1 MLGMDGGRDL
11 RRSVTLSDQ
20 LAAGYSSSSS
30 SNNLRDLLKVRDDGD
45 NNEIRHLGRRASVAG
60 DGSTLASAIAAEK
73 AGVSDGGAAGAGPS
87 SISSG
92 RSRAAL
98 PPPMPTLSF
107 KDRLRIGRT
116 GAAAFA
122 SSATAAPISDPE
134 LVPSLRANPN
144 PSPGPGLGFPRS
156 LSIRPFSAA
165 AQEPSA
171 PGGEEP
177 DADSPVGAPANPS
190 STARFRSFSIRPPAG
205 GEEEAESPP
214 PPPVAAEEEEQPVR
228 VSLMALLEQTD
239 RQWAGGDGAE
249 GESPVTATALA
260 AAAEGEEEAEEED
273 GGDDGD
279 AKGVCTTCAACAW
292 CGTRGPLSS
301 PAATPSAASAPAS
314 SGSAAVT
321 APSATDSSS
330 RSSTSS
336 RAPATA
342 AATNTARCPRR
353 RRRHCHYHYFYY
365 EGVRAAAT
373 WEWGTKSQ
381 YRFKPIWVVTEWTV
395 DDSAVHD

>member
-30 SNNLRDLLKVRDDGD
+30 SNNLRDLLKVRDDDD

-73 AGVSDGGAAGAGPS
+73 AGVSDGGAAGGRTLLDIIREEQGGASAADADTVEGDAGAGAGAGNG
-87 SISSG
+87 INW
-92 RSRAAL
+92 R
-98 PPPMPTLSF
+98 SF

-190 STARFRSFSIRPPAG
+190 STALFRSFSIRPPAG

-279 AKGVCTTCAACAW
+279 AKGGMYHVCCVCMVRHKGAAFIP
-292 CGTRGPLSS
+292 CGHTFCRLC
-301 PAATPSAASAPAS
+301 
-314 SGSAAVT
+314 
-321 APSATDSSS
+321 S
-330 RSSTSS
+330 R
-336 RAPATA
+336 
-342 AATNTARCPRR
+342 
-353 RRRHCHYHYFYY
+353 
-365 EGVRAAAT
+365 EL
-373 WEWGTKSQ
+373 W
-381 YRFKPIWVVTEWTV
+381 
-395 DDSAVHD
+395 

>member
-30 SNNLRDLLKVRDDGD
+30 SNNLRDLLKVRDDDD
-45 NNEIRHLGRRASVAG
+45 NNEVRHLGRRASVAG

-73 AGVSDGGAAGAGPS
+73 AGVSDGGAAG
-87 SISSG
+87 G
-92 RSRAAL
+92 RTLLDIIREEQGGASAADADA
-98 PPPMPTLSF
+98 
-107 KDRLRIGRT
+107 DRLRIGRT

-144 PSPGPGLGFPRS
+144 PSPALASASPLP
-156 LSIRPFSAA
+156 LHPPFSAA

-190 STARFRSFSIRPPAG
+190 STALFRSFSIRPPAG

-279 AKGVCTTCAACAW
+279 AKGGMYHVCCVCMVRHKGAAFIP
-292 CGTRGPLSS
+292 CGHTFCRLCSRELWVSRGNCPLCN
-301 PAATPSAASAPAS
+301 
-314 SGSAAVT
+314 GFILEIL
-321 APSATDSSS
+321 DI
-330 RSSTSS
+330 
-336 RAPATA
+336 
-342 AATNTARCPRR
+342 
-353 RRRHCHYHYFYY
+353 F
-365 EGVRAAAT
+365 
-373 WEWGTKSQ
+373 
-381 YRFKPIWVVTEWTV
+381 
-395 DDSAVHD
+395 